1 MTAEKIIHHLRWR
14 SQPSYLY
21 ELLSDQCLTAF
32 VSCHYLNLHLEMS
45 IQSSGIIVVLIST
58 LCLCTLSIHILKK
71 TRALNTY
78 EEVDS
83 KSITENTVYAMK
95 PRKWKKQISG
105 RHNNADR
112 CYAFKMQ
119 NGKAF
124 MPLRCFL
131 KKTMLYIKAHVH
143 RLIDWSYIV
152 LRPVLERI
160 FYSDTDV
167 IIADN
172 GLPNLGICSMLT
184 ALSSYRNPY
193 STIPAMGCMVSP
205 Q

>member
-1 MTAEKIIHHLRWR
+1 MTQPTVIPVWIIKWSVPNSFCLLSL
-14 SQPSYLY
+14 SQPTFRNVYTKLRNHRCPYFDLVFMHPVYPYFKKNKSTEYIWGSRFKVDYGKYSICY
-21 ELLSDQCLTAF
+21 ETTK
-32 VSCHYLNLHLEMS
+32 M
-45 IQSSGIIVVLIST
+45 
-58 LCLCTLSIHILKK
+58 KK
-71 TRALNTY
+71 
-78 EEVDS
+78 
-83 KSITENTVYAMK
+83 
-95 PRKWKKQISG
+95 KKQISG

-160 FYSDTDV
+160 FHSDRDV

-172 GLPNLGICSMLT
+172 GLPNLGICSLLT